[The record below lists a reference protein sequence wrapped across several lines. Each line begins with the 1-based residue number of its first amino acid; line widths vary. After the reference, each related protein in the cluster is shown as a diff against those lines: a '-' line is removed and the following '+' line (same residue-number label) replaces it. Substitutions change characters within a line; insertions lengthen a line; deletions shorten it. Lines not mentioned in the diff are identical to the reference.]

1 MSKNNE
7 RPADKFEVKGL
18 ADIFGEDFTNS
29 EDEVFVDAEKTVN
42 NTINVNIEDL
52 VPFKNH
58 PFKVVDDKHMDEL
71 VQSVKE
77 NGVINPIIAR
87 PCPTGGFEIISG
99 HRRTHAA
106 KKAGLT
112 YVPVVTV
119 DLSDDDAAIIMVDS
133 NIQREE
139 ILPSEKAYA
148 YKIKMDAMNR
158 KGQKSDE
165 KVNSAKEIG
174 EQTGDSERQV
184 NRYIR
189 LSYLIPE
196 LMNLVD
202 GKVLSTFTVGLPL
215 SYLTESEQKKVF
227 AIYSEKAVAPTSAM
241 AEALKKLSAEYKAS
255 DKELS
260 NTEIESVLLQTAE
273 KKKTAIKIDTK
284 KVKKEFF
291 SADTT
296 VEEMEEVIYNLLTQW
311 KNSKNNEM

>member
-1 MSKNNE
+1 MSKDNN
-7 RPADKFEVKGL
+7 RPASKFGLKGIDEL
-18 ADIFGEDFTNS
+18 FGADFQNS
-29 EDEVFVDAEKTVN
+29 ENEVFDEADHTTNDTMDVD
-42 NTINVNIEDL
+42 IEL
-52 VPFKNH
+52 LQPFKNH
-58 PFKVVDDKHMDEL
+58 PFKVLDDEHMDEL
-71 VQSVKE
+71 VKSIKE

-87 PCPTGGFEIISG
+87 PCPTGGLEIISG

-112 YVPVVTV
+112 KIPAVIK
-119 DLSDDDAAIIMVDS
+119 DFSDDDAAIIMVDS

-148 YKIKMDAMNR
+148 YRIKMDAMNR

-165 KVNSAKEIG
+165 KINTAKEIG

-189 LSYLIPE
+189 LSYLIPD

-202 GKVLSTFTVGLPL
+202 LKVLSTFTVGLPL
-215 SYLTESEQKKVF
+215 SYLKESEQKIVYDYY
-227 AIYSEKAVAPTSAM
+227 ADNALAPSAAQ
-241 AEALKKLSAEYKAS
+241 AEALKKLSIDHNKS
-255 DKELS
+255 DTELS
-260 NTEIESVLLQTAE
+260 AEEVKNILFQTNE

-311 KNSKNNEM
+311 KNSKNN

>member
-1 MSKNNE
+1 MNKNN
-7 RPADKFEVKGL
+7 RPANKFQVKGIEEL
-18 ADIFGEDFTNS
+18 FGQDFKNS
-29 EDEVFVDAEKTVN
+29 EEELIGTSKEPLHEAMEVE
-42 NTINVNIEDL
+42 IEL
-52 VPFKNH
+52 LQAFKNH
-58 PFKVVDDKHMDEL
+58 PFKVLDDEKMDEL
-71 VQSVKE
+71 VNSIRE
-77 NGVINPIIAR
+77 NGVINPILVR
-87 PCPTGGFEIISG
+87 PYPTGGLEIIAG

-112 YVPVVTV
+112 KIPAVIKDMT
-119 DLSDDDAAIIMVDS
+119 DDDAAIIMVDS

-148 YKIKMDAMNR
+148 YQLKMDAMNR

-189 LSYLIPE
+189 LANLIPE

-202 GKVLSTFTVGLPL
+202 LKKMSTFTVGLPL
-215 SYLTESEQKKVF
+215 AYLVESEQK
-227 AIYSEKAVAPTSAM
+227 ILYSFYADKALIPSSAQ
-241 AEALKKLSAEYKAS
+241 AEALKTLSLEKSKLNSEMSAE
-255 DKELS
+255 D
-260 NTEIESVLLQTAE
+260 IENILFEKKE

-291 SADTT
+291 ADDTT
-296 VEEMEEVIYNLLTQW
+296 VEEMEEVIYRLLTEW
-311 KNSKNNEM
+311 KNSKEN